1 MRCPHLCASKGA
13 PTIPGSGLPRHGRSS
28 LFGLFGNDDAKYGQD
43 GVSHIETNQIFAK
56 KETLQFKRDQ
66 RLHGETLTGFVAQ
79 TGRRGLPTRPSLL
92 FFRALTMRM
101 ICYYIDSS
109 SHA

>member
-1 MRCPHLCASKGA
+1 ML
-13 PTIPGSGLPRHGRSS
+13 
-28 LFGLFGNDDAKYGQD
+28 GLFGNDDAKYGQD
-43 GVSHIETNQIFAK
+43 GVGHIETNQIFAK
-56 KETLQFKRDQ
+56 KEALQFKRDQ

-79 TGRRGLPTRPSLL
+79 TGRRGLPTQPSLL